1 MEAYRDEEA
10 AQPPQGPS
18 TASVKHAQT
27 AARHDREKAIKRRL
41 RTRERVILPAGREW
55 LAVEAYPSSGARC
68 AAALKA
74 VGLPVFE
81 AQEKVRDQREGRAP
95 RVAMV
100 QVMRR
105 VLFVGLRGWS
115 DMRLIE
121 ECRHVWRVFSVTTHG
136 LDWVPRDHY
145 RQALFEAEIL
155 GERTMPF
162 ISAAD
167 MQEFAD
173 HVIGYKRHDARTGLS
188 HLTTEADL
196 LALLFQPRDRVKVAG
211 GPFASF
217 PGVVEGH
224 NPKTDLYTVGISVFG
239 RVTHVPFEEGQLV
252 AA

>member
-1 MEAYRDEEA
+1 MTKKQRARRKA
-10 AQPPQGPS
+10 RRQQ
-18 TASVKHAQT
+18 SVKHAQT

-41 RTRERVILPAGREW
+41 RARERVILPVGREW
-55 LAVEAYPSSGARC
+55 LAVEAYPLSGARC

-74 VGLPVFE
+74 AGLPVFE
-81 AQEKVRDQREGRAP
+81 AREKVREQRDGRPP

-100 QVMRR
+100 PVMRR

-121 ECRHVWRVFSVTTHG
+121 ECRHVWRVFSVTVHG

-155 GERTMPF
+155 GDRTMPF
-162 ISAAD
+162 IPAAA

-173 HVIGYKRHDARTGLS
+173 HVIGYKRFDKRTGLS
-188 HLTTEADL
+188 HVATETDL
-196 LALLFQPRDRVKVAG
+196 LALLFQAGDRVKVTG

-217 PGVVEGH
+217 PGIVDGH
-224 NPKTDLYTVGISVFG
+224 DPTTDLYTVGVSVFG
-239 RVTHVPFEEGQLV
+239 RVTRVPCEERQLE

>member
-1 MEAYRDEEA
+1 MTKKQRNRRKARR
-10 AQPPQGPS
+10 QQ
-18 TASVKHAQT
+18 SVKHAQT
-27 AARHDREKAIKRRL
+27 AARHDREKTIKRRL

-55 LAVEAYPSSGARC
+55 LAVEALPASGARC

-74 VGLPVFE
+74 AGLPVFE
-81 AQEKVRDQREGRAP
+81 AREKVREEREGRPP

-100 QVMRR
+100 PVMRR

-121 ECRHVWRVFSVTTHG
+121 ECRHVWRVFSVTVQG
-136 LDWVPRDHY
+136 LDWVHREHY

-155 GERTMPF
+155 GDRTMPF
-162 ISAAD
+162 ISGAA

-173 HVIGYKRHDARTGLS
+173 HVIGYKRYDARTRLS
-188 HLTTEADL
+188 HVATEMDL
-196 LALLFQPRDRVKVAG
+196 LALLFQPGDRVKLTG

-217 PGVVEGH
+217 SGVVDGH
-224 NPKTDLYTVGISVFG
+224 DSKADLYTVGVNMLSRIA
-239 RVTHVPFEEGQLV
+239 RVRCEEGQLV